1 MVSEER
7 KIILKNALINSFV
20 DDYSAYKSTIKFINN
35 DLKTSNINFEY
46 SYDEFCT
53 DFLNETLSNIE
64 DIDIFNE
71 ISYNNFYINYWQFN
85 LFNLQCMLHK
95 KLLTL
100 GYKYEDFYKNSN
112 IKEKVKKKYLK

>member
-20 DDYSAYKSTIKFINN
+20 DDYSAYKNTIKFINN
-35 DLKTSNINFEY
+35 DLTTSNINFQY

-64 DIDIFNE
+64 DIDIFGENK
-71 ISYNNFYINYWQFN
+71 YNNFYINYWQFN
-85 LFNLQCMLHK
+85 LFNLQCMLNK
-95 KLLTL
+95 KLQTL
-100 GYKYEDFYKNSN
+100 CYKYEDFYKNSN